1 MISLKNFFEQVLLF
15 EKLDQ
20 DKCHNKKDIF
30 VDKEDEKE
38 KDEDEEMMSS
48 SSMFTLTSETGFSAD
63 TYAPGDNRLPNSLF
77 KKPLKRKKL
86 KESYYANPEEAFSKG
101 YISAYQLA
109 KIKAEK
115 EGRELTP
122 EEEMFYA
129 DPENWDNK
137 RPATEEEIKDF
148 FAKIKL
154 DLGNK

>member
-1 MISLKNFFEQVLLF
+1 MLLF

-20 DKCHNKKDIF
+20 NKCHNKKDIF
-30 VDKEDEKE
+30 VNKEDEN
-38 KDEDEEMMSS
+38 DEDEEMMSS
-48 SSMFTLTSETGFSAD
+48 DSMFTPTSETGFPAD

-137 RPATEEEIKDF
+137 RLATEEEIKDF
-148 FAKIKL
+148 FTKIKL
-154 DLGNK
+154 DLGIK

>member
-1 MISLKNFFEQVLLF
+1 MSLKNFFEQALLF

-30 VDKEDEKE
+30 VDKEDEN
-38 KDEDEEMMSS
+38 DEDEEIMSS
-48 SSMFTLTSETGFSAD
+48 NSMFTPASETGFSAD
-63 TYAPGDNRLPNSLF
+63 TYAPGYNRLPNSLF

-137 RPATEEEIKDF
+137 RPAAEEEIKDF
-148 FAKIKL
+148 FTKIKL
-154 DLGNK
+154 DLDVK